1 VSASVVTHTT
11 GTLRLDDGALVAEM
25 SGTRGL
31 FRKEAWSKEDRTPL
45 ARVTGVQLN
54 EESNKTITLSVRTLA
69 SGDQAAVAYM
79 RCGPAEALEDLV
91 EAIVDANPNITV
103 NHKDMKDEISRLRR
117 EQRERDD
124 EIVGIDRHVTLTRL
138 ALGGVV
144 GGLLFKKREVVRRK
158 DVR

>member
-1 VSASVVTHTT
+1 
-11 GTLRLDDGALVAEM
+11 M
-25 SGTRGL
+25 
-31 FRKEAWSKEDRTPL
+31 
-45 ARVTGVQLN
+45 
-54 EESNKTITLSVRTLA
+54 
-69 SGDQAAVAYM
+69 
-79 RCGPAEALEDLV
+79 LE
-91 EAIVDANPNITV
+91 ANPDITV

-124 EIVGIDRHVTLTRL
+124 EIVGVDRRVTLTRL